1 MMLGVIAD
9 DHTGATDVASMLVR
23 SGLRTV
29 QIIGVP
35 LASATIDLT
44 EIDAVVVAL
53 KSRNI
58 DPAEAVAQSLDA
70 LHWLQQQGAQRFYF
84 KYCSTF
90 DSTVQGNI
98 GPVTDAL
105 MLALKTH
112 YTIACPAFPENQRT
126 IFKGHLFVS
135 DQLLSDSGMRH
146 HPLTP
151 MTDSNLIRV
160 LGAQTQCKVSLLSH
174 TQIAQGVSS
183 LGQVV
188 QQRIATASS
197 ATPGEIDIAD
207 AVTNA
212 DLMTLGD
219 ALVDLPLVTA
229 GSGLALG
236 LAAAYIQRGLVTADA
251 HAAQLPT
258 TASKAV
264 VLSGSCSVATNAQ
277 VKHWINAGRAAMR
290 IDPRRLVRM
299 SLSRNK
305 CLSGMLN
312 KKIPL

>member
-35 LASATIDLT
+35 LASAAIDLT

-58 DPAEAVAQSLDA
+58 DPAEAIVQSLDA
-70 LHWLQQQGAQRFYF
+70 LRWLQQQGAQRFYF

-90 DSTVQGNI
+90 DSTAQGNI

-126 IFKGHLFVS
+126 IFKGHLFVG

-151 MTDSNLIRV
+151 MI
-160 LGAQTQCKVSLLSH
+160 
-174 TQIAQGVSS
+174 
-183 LGQVV
+183 
-188 QQRIATASS
+188 
-197 ATPGEIDIAD
+197 E
-207 AVTNA
+207 
-212 DLMTLGD
+212 
-219 ALVDLPLVTA
+219 
-229 GSGLALG
+229 
-236 LAAAYIQRGLVTADA
+236 
-251 HAAQLPT
+251 
-258 TASKAV
+258 
-264 VLSGSCSVATNAQ
+264 
-277 VKHWINAGRAAMR
+277 
-290 IDPRRLVRM
+290 
-299 SLSRNK
+299 
-305 CLSGMLN
+305 
-312 KKIPL
+312 

>member
-35 LASATIDLT
+35 LASAAIDLT

-58 DPAEAVAQSLDA
+58 DPAEAIVQSLDA
-70 LHWLQQQGAQRFYF
+70 LRWLQQQGAQRFYF

-90 DSTVQGNI
+90 DSTAQGNI

-126 IFKGHLFVS
+126 IFKGHLFVG

-151 MTDSNLIRV
+151 MTDSNLMRV
-160 LGAQTQCKVSLLSH
+160 LGAQTQCKVGLLSH
-174 TQIAQGVSS
+174 TQVAQGVTS
-183 LGQVV
+183 LRQVV
-188 QQRIATASS
+188 GQRLATAAS

-212 DLMTLGD
+212 DLMT
-219 ALVDLPLVTA
+219 
-229 GSGLALG
+229 
-236 LAAAYIQRGLVTADA
+236 
-251 HAAQLPT
+251 
-258 TASKAV
+258 
-264 VLSGSCSVATNAQ
+264 
-277 VKHWINAGRAAMR
+277 
-290 IDPRRLVRM
+290 
-299 SLSRNK
+299 
-305 CLSGMLN
+305 
-312 KKIPL
+312 